1 MPSIIPKAYFCS
13 KCKIEIKKKTC
24 DCGAKTK
31 PLPPYTVRFRWINE
45 NGVEEHKRLTGEPP
59 WQTQS
64 GAQRGYEEWI
74 AAHPS
79 VKKKSTAKT
88 FNFLPLYEEYKAN
101 LRATVKESSYVMYLQ
116 RFEGY
121 IVPEFRNA
129 KVNEIT
135 SADILKWQNSLTN
148 AGLSVG
154 YRKSIRSAF
163 NHFFSYLKIYGIE
176 NPFLMVKGFKG
187 SAEKKKEMNFWTK
200 EEFDQFIAY
209 VNNVFYK
216 TVFSFL
222 YLTGCRKGEMCA
234 LQWSDINF
242 VNREVNIHA
251 TLSKATDKSR
261 EKNEGE
267 MISPLYR
274 LTTPKTENS
283 YRKILIPSKL
293 VEYLKDLK
301 QLYPNS
307 RFVFGGNSGFL
318 SFNTLEHAFD
328 RYVKISGV
336 KKIHIHELR
345 HSHASLLI
353 NTGLNQLSVIYVIAN
368 RLGDTVEMVLK
379 TYGHLFPSAQ
389 REILDRLEFDF

>member
-1 MPSIIPKAYFCS
+1 MPSIIPKAFFCS
-13 KCKIEIKKKTC
+13 KCKTEIKKKTC
-24 DCGAKTK
+24 DCGTKTK

-45 NGVEEHKRLTGEPP
+45 NGIEEHKRLTGEPP

-64 GAQRGYEEWI
+64 AAQRGYEEWI

-79 VKKKSTAKT
+79 AKKRETKT
-88 FNFLPLYEEYKAN
+88 LDFLPLYEEYKAN
-101 LRATVKESSYVMYLQ
+101 LRATVKESSYMMYTQ

-129 KVNEIT
+129 KVTEIT
-135 SADILKWQNSLTN
+135 PADILKWQNGLTN
-148 AGLSVG
+148 KGLSVG

-163 NHFFSYLKIYGIE
+163 NHFFSYLKIYGIT
-176 NPFLMVKGFKG
+176 NPFLLVKGFKG
-187 SAEKKKEMNFWTK
+187 SAEAKQEMNFWTK
-200 EEFDQFIAY
+200 EEFNQFIAC
-209 VNNVFYK
+209 VDNPLYK

-222 YLTGCRKGEMCA
+222 YLTGCRKGEACA
-234 LQWSDINF
+234 LQWTDVDFNK
-242 VNREVNIHA
+242 REVNIHA
-251 TLSKATDKSR
+251 TLSKATDKGR

-283 YRKILIPSKL
+283 YRKILIPSRL
-293 VEYLKDLK
+293 VEYLKELK
-301 QLYPNS
+301 QLYPHS

-318 SFNTLEHAFD
+318 SFNTLGHAFE
-328 RYVKISGV
+328 RYVKISDV

>member
-1 MPSIIPKAYFCS
+1 MPTIIPKAYFCS
-13 KCKIEIKKKTC
+13 KCKTEIKKKTC
-24 DCGAKTK
+24 NCGTKTK

-45 NGVEEHKRLTGEPP
+45 HGIEEHKRLTGEPP
-59 WQTQS
+59 WQTQ
-64 GAQRGYEEWI
+64 GAAQRGYEEWI

-79 VKKKSTAKT
+79 AQRTTAKT
-88 FNFLPLYEEYKAN
+88 FDFLPLYEEYKSN
-101 LRATVKESSYVMYLQ
+101 LRATVKESSYMMYLQ

-129 KVNEIT
+129 RVNEIT
-135 SADILKWQNSLTN
+135 PADILKWQNGLTN
-148 AGLSVG
+148 KGLSVG

-163 NHFFSYLKIYGIE
+163 NHFFSYLKIYSIA
-176 NPFLMVKGFKG
+176 NPFMLVKGFKS
-187 SAEKKKEMNFWTK
+187 SAETKKEMNFWTK
-200 EEFDQFIAY
+200 EEFDQFIAC
-209 VNNVFYK
+209 VDNPLYK

-222 YLTGCRKGEMCA
+222 YLTGCRKGEACA
-234 LQWSDINF
+234 LQWSDVDFN
-242 VNREVNIHA
+242 NCEVNVHA
-251 TLSKATDKSR
+251 TLSKATDKGR

-274 LTTPKTENS
+274 LTTPKTDNS

-293 VEYLKDLK
+293 VEYLKELK
-301 QLYPNS
+301 QLYPTS
-307 RFVFGGNSGFL
+307 RFIFGGNAGFL
-318 SFNTLEHAFD
+318 SFNTLEHAFK

-368 RLGDTVEMVLK
+368 RLGDTVEMILK